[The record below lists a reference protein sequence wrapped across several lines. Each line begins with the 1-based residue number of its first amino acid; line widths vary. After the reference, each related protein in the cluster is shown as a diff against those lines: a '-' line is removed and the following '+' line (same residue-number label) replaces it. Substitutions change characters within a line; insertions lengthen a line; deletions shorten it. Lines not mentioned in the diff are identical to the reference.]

1 MRISPLI
8 QHYYSTPKNNINFTQ
23 SHKKN
28 DKNINPDK
36 FLKVWAAGALTSLA
50 IAYAGGR
57 MIISDY
63 EKSVNEILDRYEQEV
78 KAQKASLDSIYNE
91 FDKIDPP
98 FDIEAE

>member
-1 MRISPLI
+1 MRITPIS
-8 QHYYSTPKNNINFTQ
+8 QHYYSVQKSNINFTQ
-23 SHKKN
+23 THKKN
-28 DKNINPDK
+28 EKNINPDK
-36 FLKVWAAGALTSLA
+36 LLKVWAAGALTSLA

-78 KAQKASLDSIYNE
+78 KAQKTSLDSIYNE
-91 FDKIDPP
+91 LDKAGSS